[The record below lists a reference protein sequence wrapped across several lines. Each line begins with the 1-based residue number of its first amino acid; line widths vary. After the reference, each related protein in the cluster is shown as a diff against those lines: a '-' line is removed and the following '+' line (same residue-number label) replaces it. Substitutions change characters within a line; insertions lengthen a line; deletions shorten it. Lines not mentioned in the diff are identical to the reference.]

1 MVIEQ
6 LVLKKR
12 SPYLFKNSVYL
23 KDFDE
28 TKLKIAQRHCV
39 DRVIYHV
46 DYAKDI
52 IKINPLHLIIA
63 EFYGHIK
70 KDKGQKYLIIAPIE
84 SNNEVFL
91 DYKKI
96 LHEIIVNINKINNSK
111 YNFRKNYYKIKIGNV
126 KYDDNI
132 NLILNKLIKFS
143 AARISC
149 RLIIEKNNELF
160 IETDLEE
167 CLYKKV

>member
-6 LVLKKR
+6 LVLKEK
-12 SPYLFKNSVYL
+12 SYLFRNSVYL
-23 KDFDE
+23 KDFNE
-28 TKLKIAQRHCV
+28 TKLKIAQHDCV

-52 IKINPLHLIIA
+52 ININPLYLIIA
-63 EFYGHIK
+63 EFYGHIEE
-70 KDKGQKYLIIAPIE
+70 DKSRKYLIIAPIE
-84 SNNEVFL
+84 SNNEVLL
-91 DYKKI
+91 DYKKN
-96 LHEIIVNINKINNSK
+96 LDEIIVNVNKINNSK
-111 YNFRKNYYKIKIGNV
+111 CNLKKNYYKIKIGNV

-143 AARISC
+143 AATISC

-160 IETDLEE
+160 IETYLEE
-167 CLYKKV
+167 CLYKEV